1 MLTRAGF
8 QVRVAE
14 SGALAIEAFQQWRP
28 HFIWMDLGMPQSS
41 GTETTWRIRQLEGGA
56 ETRIAAI
63 TASAYASERDL
74 VLRAGFD
81 DFTSKPFR
89 RTEIFFC
96 MGRHLDVRYSSAE
109 TVGNKSHQLAS
120 GSSA

>member
-14 SGALAIEAFQQWRP
+14 NGALAIEVFQQWRP
-28 HFIWMDLGMPQSS
+28 HFIWMDLGMPQLS
-41 GTETTWRIRQLEGGA
+41 GAETTWRIRQLEGGT

-63 TASAYASERDL
+63 TASAYASQRDG
-74 VLRAGFD
+74 VLRRGFD
-81 DFTSKPFR
+81 DFTFQPFR

-96 MGRHLDVRYSSAE
+96 MARHLDVRYSSAE
-109 TVGNKSHQLAS
+109 TAGISRS